1 MIHTSK
7 QMKPLKAKFN
17 FRSIFQTL
25 CLAFLVLVLFEGC
38 AKKTY
43 FQTSTVV
50 PAARGYVK
58 VSKDGNSN
66 YVIKLELSN
75 LAEVKRLDPPK
86 ESYVVWME
94 SDGNPTKNIGR
105 VNSSSS
111 LLSKRLTVS
120 FQTVSAIKPSLIFIT
135 AENEANA
142 QYPSGSKILTTG
154 NF

>member
-1 MIHTSK
+1 
-7 QMKPLKAKFN
+7 MKTQISRTN
-17 FRSIFQTL
+17 NISIVRSL
-25 CLAFLVLVLFEGC
+25 CFGFLLLIIFEGC

-43 FQTSTVV
+43 FQNSTVV

-58 VSKDGNSN
+58 VNKDGNNN

-94 SDGNPTKNIGR
+94 SDGNAIKNIGR
-105 VNSSSS
+105 INSSGS

-120 FQTVSAIKPSLIFIT
+120 FETVSAIKPSLIFIT
-135 AENEANA
+135 AENEPDS
-142 QYPSGSKILTTG
+142 QYPGGKTILTTG
-154 NF
+154 KF

>member
-1 MIHTSK
+1 
-7 QMKPLKAKFN
+7 MKTKISRTTN
-17 FRSIFQTL
+17 ISIVRSL
-25 CLAFLVLVLFEGC
+25 CFGFLLLIIFEGC

-66 YVIKLELSN
+66 YVIKVELSN

-105 VNSSSS
+105 INSSSS

-120 FQTVSAIKPSLIFIT
+120 FETVSAIKPSLIFIT
-135 AENEANA
+135 AENEADA
-142 QYPSGSKILTTG
+142 QYPSGTTIMTTG
-154 NF
+154 KF